1 MKNKDLLYIAKE
13 FGTPV
18 YVYDEKKIR
27 EKFYRL
33 RKIFLEIDHE
43 LHYAMKANE
52 NPAILKIIKA
62 LGGGIDAVSPNEIK
76 RAIEVGFEPDHIVFT
91 PSFPDEKE
99 IDYAIEKGVHLHIG
113 DTYLLEYILKKY
125 PDYSIGLRINPET
138 KIEGNQKIATAHS
151 GSKFGIPLNDLAYIQ
166 TLVAKGLKINTL
178 HIHTGSDVMKW
189 EDLARSAQVV
199 FDLLK
204 DFPGVKKLDLGSGFK
219 VKYSEES
226 PQIDMNAYASYL
238 KKILKEIGRDIKLIF
253 EPGKYLVS
261 EAGYFLVKVNGVKK
275 GYEKTFAGVNSGFHH
290 FIRPM
295 YYEAYHEIINL
306 TNPEAKLM
314 KYDIVGQLCE
324 EDTFAYNRYIP
335 EIRKGDI
342 LAIKNAGAYGFSMS
356 SEYNLRDKP
365 MEILWQNNQA
375 KDITTK

>member
-1 MKNKDLLYIAKE
+1 MKRKDLLDLAGK
-13 FGTPV
+13 FGTPL
-18 YVYDEKKIR
+18 YVYDASKIQ
-27 EKFYRL
+27 EKFHQL
-33 RKIFLEIDHE
+33 ENIFSGMDHE

-52 NPAILKIIKA
+52 NPAILEIIKA

-76 RAIEVGFEPDHIVFT
+76 RALKVGFKPEDIVFT
-91 PSFPDEKE
+91 PSFPDEEE
-99 IDYAIEKGVHLHIG
+99 IEFAITKGVNIHIG
-113 DTYLLEYILKKY
+113 DTYLLEFILDKY
-125 PDYSIGLRINPET
+125 PDYPIGLRINPET
-138 KIEGNQKIATAHS
+138 KIEGNQKIATAHG

-178 HIHTGSDVMKW
+178 HIHTGSDVKKW

-204 DFPGVKKLDLGSGFK
+204 VFPGVKKLDLGSGFK

-238 KKILKEIGRDIKLIF
+238 KKTLKEIDRDIKLIF

-295 YYEAYHEIINL
+295 YYDAYHEIVNL
-306 TNPEAKLM
+306 TNPGAEERR
-314 KYDIVGQLCE
+314 YDIVGQLCE
-324 EDTFAYNRYIP
+324 EDTFAYNRNIP

-342 LAIKNAGAYGFSMS
+342 LAIKNAGAYAFSMAS
-356 SEYNLRDKP
+356 DYNMRDKP
-365 MEILWQNNQA
+365 KEILWKNNA
-375 KDITTK
+375 AIEISI